1 MKKIFTTAVVALS
14 VMAAVAQDVDRKEMK
29 FDYIRLPMKPLVK
42 GATRNAQGEIVPDYL
57 KKIEEQK
64 AAFQRK
70 KDEAEQ
76 KYLMDMAL
84 YQDEVKRE
92 DERYQKEL
100 DAYNKKTTAQ
110 KNHRQTTVG
119 TRKTGKENH
128 LSAFQTNRS

>member
-1 MKKIFTTAVVALS
+1 MKKIFTTVAIALS
-14 VMAAVAQDVDRKEMK
+14 VMAAVAQDVDRKEIK
-29 FDYIRLPMKPLVK
+29 FDYVRLPMKPLVK
-42 GATRNAQGEIVPDYL
+42 GTTRNAQGEIVPDYL

-84 YQDEVKRE
+84 YQDELKRE

-100 DAYNKKTTAQ
+100 DALLEETSALLDKKTLLYIF
-110 KNHRQTTVG
+110 RIF
-119 TRKTGKENH
+119 R
-128 LSAFQTNRS
+128 LFYI